1 MSTPKPAR
9 ASTPATASR
18 LGSAS
23 PPMPLDDHD
32 AFPVRP
38 RADTEPIAAHTA
50 RGRKKSEAHARKVD
64 RVATQLRH
72 RRGTAPLSRQKRVV
86 SHQVP
91 KVHDK
96 KHTDEKVNLLDLD
109 EVIEVDPER
118 RICIAEP
125 GVPFCK
131 VVNHTLPLGFVPI
144 VVPELETITIGGAVA
159 GCSIESMSYR
169 YGGFHDTCLEYEIVT
184 AQGDVLTCTP
194 ENEHQLIFQMM
205 HGSFGTVGILTRLVF
220 HLVPAKPY
228 VHLRHEH
235 HGSIDSYLDSI
246 WSHYVRQDVD
256 FMDGIIHS
264 PTQLSLCVGDFVDFA
279 PYTNR
284 YDWLKVYYQ
293 STAPRR
299 EDYLKTPHYFYRYD
313 QGVTNVHPKSFV
325 GRLLLGR
332 FLGSSE
338 ILRLAEKLRWLLLND
353 DRPDVTVDTFLPFS
367 RLADFLR
374 WYAEDF
380 GHFPLWCVPY
390 RRVHDY
396 EWLADS
402 FWKGMD
408 DELMVDIAIYGMKQ
422 RGETNYYRLM
432 EQKLQ
437 ELNGI
442 KTLISYNYY
451 PEDEFW
457 TIFHRE
463 NFAAV
468 KAITDPNNI
477 FRDLYEKTCKA
488 AMGKS

>member
-1 MSTPKPAR
+1 M
-9 ASTPATASR
+9 
-18 LGSAS
+18 
-23 PPMPLDDHD
+23 DH
-32 AFPVRP
+32 AQ
-38 RADTEPIAAHTA
+38 
-50 RGRKKSEAHARKVD
+50 KVE
-64 RVATQLRH
+64 RVAQQLRN
-72 RRGTAPLSRQKRVV
+72 RKSTAPLSRLKRSV

-96 KHTDEKVNLLDLD
+96 KHEDEKVDLTD
-109 EVIEVDPER
+109 FDQIIEIDTDR

-131 VVNHTLPLGFVPI
+131 LVDRTLPLGLVPI
-144 VVPELETITIGGAVA
+144 VVPELKTITIGGAVA
-159 GCSIESMSYR
+159 GCSIESMSFVH
-169 YGGFHDTCLEYEIVT
+169 GGFHDTCLEYEIIT
-184 AQGDVLTCTP
+184 AKGEVLTCTP
-194 ENEHQLIFQMM
+194 ENEHSLIFQMM
-205 HGSFGTVGILTRLVF
+205 HGSFGTVGILSRLTF
-220 HLVPAKPY
+220 KLIPAKPY

-235 HGSIDSYLDSI
+235 HTSIDSYLESI
-246 WSHYVRQDVD
+246 WSHFEKKDVD

-264 PTQLSLCVGDFVDFA
+264 TKQLSLCVGDFVDSA

-293 STAPRR
+293 STAKRR

-313 QGVTNVHPKSFV
+313 QGVTNVHPKSFF
-325 GRLLLGR
+325 GRLLLGK

-338 ILRLAEKLRWLLLND
+338 ILRIAEKLRWLLLND

-367 RLADFLR
+367 RLKEFLL
-374 WYAEDF
+374 WYDQDF
-380 GHFPLWCVPY
+380 GHWPLWCVPY
-390 RRVHDY
+390 HRVHDY

-408 DELMVDIAIYGMKQ
+408 DQLLVDIAIYGMKQ
-422 RGETNYYRLM
+422 RGEINYYRLM

-437 ELNGI
+437 ELNGV

-463 NFAAV
+463 NFETV
-468 KAITDPNNI
+468 KAVTDPDNI
-477 FRDLYEKTCKA
+477 FRNLYEKTCRA
-488 AMGKS
+488 AMGQD

>member
-1 MSTPKPAR
+1 MKSLGLGISMNNGTSTH
-9 ASTPATASR
+9 TPIRSYTPE
-18 LGSAS
+18 G
-23 PPMPLDDHD
+23 
-32 AFPVRP
+32 VRQN
-38 RADTEPIAAHTA
+38 ENH
-50 RGRKKSEAHARKVD
+50 ERKVA
-64 RVATQLRH
+64 RVAEQLRH
-72 RRGTAPLSRQKRVV
+72 RRSTAPLSRQKRVV

-96 KHTDEKVNLLDLD
+96 KHTDEKVNLLDFD
-109 EVIEVDPER
+109 EVIEIDPDR

-131 VVNHTLPLGFVPI
+131 LVEKTLPYGLVPI
-144 VVPELETITIGGAVA
+144 VVPELKTITIGGAVA
-159 GCSIESMSYR
+159 GCSIESMSFQ
-169 YGGFHDTCLEYEIVT
+169 YGGFHDTCLEYEIIT
-184 AQGDVLTCTP
+184 ASGDVLTCTP
-194 ENEHQLIFQMM
+194 DNEHKLIFQMM
-205 HGSFGTVGILTRLVF
+205 HGSFGTVGILSRLVF
-220 HLVPAKPY
+220 RLIPAKPF
-228 VHLRHEH
+228 VHITHEKH
-235 HGSIDSYLDSI
+235 TSIDSYLASI
-246 WSHYVRQDVD
+246 QSHFEKRDVE

-264 PTQLSLCVGDFVDFA
+264 NTQLSLCVGDFVDEA

-293 STAPRR
+293 STANRQ
-299 EDYLKTPHYFYRYD
+299 EDYFKTPHYFFRYD
-313 QGVTNVHPKSFV
+313 QGVTNVHPKSFL
-325 GRLLLGR
+325 GRLLLGK

-338 ILRLAEKLRWLLLND
+338 ILRIAEKARWLLLND

-367 RLADFLR
+367 RLKEFLL
-374 WYAEDF
+374 WYEKDF

-396 EWLADS
+396 EWLADG
-402 FWKGMD
+402 FWKGFD

-432 EQKLQ
+432 EEKLQ

-457 TIFHRE
+457 RIFHRP
-463 NFAAV
+463 NFEAV

-477 FRDLYEKTCKA
+477 FRNLYEKTCRA
-488 AMGKS
+488 SMGQ